1 MVLHAITSAYLGLLI
16 MFDCTVHVE
25 LYLYIV
31 EDDIVGSGNLFDD

>member
-1 MVLHAITSAYLGLLI
+1 MLLHVHALVNLLI
-16 MFDCTVHVE
+16 MFDRTVHVE